1 MLWLGSRV
9 TLPRQ
14 PRNTFE
20 KDLRRQLRRAK
31 VAFTYE
37 SRKIPYVIAGHYLP
51 DFTVT
56 VPNGEIIIEGKG
68 HFRPEDKR
76 KMVAVKKCNPQLDI
90 RIVFYSSKLSDIKWC
105 KRHGFKYAIKR
116 IPKEW
121 LMGM

>member
-1 MLWLGSRV
+1 MPAS
-9 TLPRQ
+9 PK
-14 PRNTFE
+14 NEFE
-20 KDLRRQLRRAK
+20 RDLRRQLRRAK
-31 VAFTYE
+31 VTFKYE
-37 SRKIPYVIAGHYLP
+37 GRKIPYVIAGHYSP

-90 RIVFYSSKLSDIKWC
+90 RIVFYANNLVNARWC
-105 KRHGFKYAIKR
+105 KKHGFKYAIKK

-121 LMGM
+121 LEGM